1 MNRKLSASEICRNQ
15 DGIVTAV
22 CLMILL
28 LVTILGVMS
37 VRTSTDDLQITT
49 NHQIYS
55 KSFYAAEAA
64 KAYVWNKPDLYG
76 SLNITPGNPV
86 DFPDSSDPLTTTC
99 IVSPEQTKRSTGRS
113 SIFNPPCRLADR
125 GSRLGNSGPHLS
137 HELRRAWTAGLREV
151 GSRPAFIAIGLEW
164 LTAEAGKWDTP
175 TGSGML
181 RWR

>member
-1 MNRKLSASEICRNQ
+1 MNRKLSAPEICRNQ

-86 DFPDSSDPLTTTC
+86 HFPDSSDPLTTHT
-99 IVSPEQTKRSTGRS
+99 IVSGANEAFNGEVEYLQS
-113 SIFNPPCRLADR
+113 SVPPR
-125 GSRLGNSGPHLS
+125 GSGFQVGKFRAHIYRMNCDGHGPRDS
-137 HELRRAWTAGLREV
+137 VSRIEV
-151 GSRPAFIAIGLEW
+151 GFYRIGF
-164 LTAEAGKWDTP
+164 
-175 TGSGML
+175 
-181 RWR
+181 